1 MKKELAAVTVVF
13 FILMSLPAFSE
24 DQLILKTPM
33 DKASYAIGCKIGND
47 FKRQSVDI
55 NPQVLLRG
63 MTDALTGTPK
73 ALTEGEMQEVM
84 MTFSQELQKK
94 QREATEKAAMKNKKE
109 GAEFLAKNKLHEG
122 VKVTPSGLQY
132 RIIKAGNGDN
142 PKPSD
147 TVTVHYRGT
156 LIDGTEFDSSYK
168 RNEPATFSLSGVIPG
183 WTEALQLMKPGG
195 KYEFFIPSN
204 LAYGERGAGN
214 TIGPD
219 AVLIFSVELISINK

>member
-84 MTFSQELQKK
+84 MTFSQELQTK
-94 QREATEKAAMKNKKE
+94 QREALEKAGAKNKKE
-109 GAEFLAKNKLHEG
+109 GAEFLAKNKLNAG

-132 RIIKAGNGDN
+132 RVINAGNGDG

-168 RNEPATFSLSGVIPG
+168 RNEPATFLLSGVIPG
-183 WTEALQLMKPGG
+183 WTEGLQLMKPGG
-195 KYEFFIPSN
+195 KYELFIPSN

>member
-1 MKKELAAVTVVF
+1 MKKELAAVTAVF
-13 FILMSLPAFSE
+13 FILMAWPAFSE
-24 DQLILKTPM
+24 DQLILKTQM

-55 NPQVLLRG
+55 NPQALLRG
-63 MTDALTGTPK
+63 MTDALAGAPR
-73 ALTEGEMQEVM
+73 ALTEAEMQEVM
-84 MTFSQELQKK
+84 MTFTQELQKK
-94 QREATEKAAMKNKKE
+94 QREATEKAAVKNKKE
-109 GAEFLAKNKLHEG
+109 GVEFLAKNKLKEG

-168 RNEPATFSLSGVIPG
+168 RNEPATFPLSGVIPG
-183 WTEALQLMKPGG
+183 WTEGLQLMKPGG
-195 KYEFFIPSN
+195 KYEFLIPSN

-219 AVLIFSVELISINK
+219 AVLIFTIELISINK